1 MQEQGKNTE
10 FIRYLA
16 MNALSIFHT
25 PTFFEGSYFVDDY
38 LSLYHYINYILSYHE
53 LPNVYESINFRYTDY
68 DSIHYNPQPYQCKKI
83 SRDMNI
89 EHAAN
94 ISTYIVNR
102 LIEIEILRIQ
112 NLYRLMNCKL

>member
-16 MNALSIFHT
+16 MNALSIVVNI
-25 PTFFEGSYFVDDY
+25 SYPLFVCSFLVDDY
-38 LSLYHYINYILSYHE
+38 LSLYHYINYILNSNE
-53 LPNVYESINFRYTDY
+53 FPNVYESINFRYTDY
-68 DSIHYNPQPYQCKKI
+68 DSIHYNTQPYQCKKI

-102 LIEIEILRIQ
+102 LIAIQFLRI
-112 NLYRLMNCKL
+112 